1 MGVKI
6 LIIGDSC
13 LDMFRYGICER
24 LSPEAPVPIFKPT
37 TTKQNGGMC
46 VNVIDNVKALGITC
60 DIITNDIRPVKIR
73 YVDEVSNQI
82 LIRIDENDNVEP
94 LSKEILEKIDFNKYN
109 AVIISDYNKG
119 FLSEND
125 IKYISE
131 NHSLT
136 FLDTKKKLGT
146 WVENIKFIKINNKEF
161 KENGDWLADNYK
173 YDIIVTHG
181 KNGAQLNQIDHFHIV
196 DEHQVRD
203 LSGAGDTFLAA
214 LVVKYLEK
222 NNINEAINFANK
234 CASWVVTQKGVVA
247 VNPELI

>member
-1 MGVKI
+1 MKI

-13 LDMFRYGICER
+13 LDMFRYGVCNR

-46 VNVIDNVKALGITC
+46 INVLDNVEALGITC
-60 DIITNDIRPVKIR
+60 DTITNDIRPVKIR

-82 LIRIDENDNVEP
+82 LIRVDENDDVKP
-94 LSKEILEKIDFNKYN
+94 LQNHILENTDFSKYD

-131 NHSLT
+131 NHPLT
-136 FLDTKKKLGT
+136 FIDSKKRLGM
-146 WVENIKFIKINNKEF
+146 WIENIKFIKINEKEF
-161 KENGDWLADNYK
+161 NENREWLVNNYK
-173 YDIIVTHG
+173 NNLIITQG
-181 KNGAQLNQIDHFHIV
+181 KNGAQLNYVDQFHIIK
-196 DEHQVRD
+196 EHPVRD

-222 NNINEAINFANK
+222 NNINEAICFANK

-247 VNPELI
+247 VNPNQI